1 MANITTV
8 AIAIMK
14 KGRTPTIII
23 TVKLS
28 LSGGSEGSGVVSGIV
43 LDIMLVSEFIGCEL
57 ETDSEG
63 TISVEKGSGGVV
75 LEGNDSRD
83 VVYVVEG
90 IIGGSVI
97 TFLGNVLDSC
107 EPDIEEFVLQETVSC
122 AKI

>member
-8 AIAIMK
+8 AIAIVK

-43 LDIMLVSEFIGCEL
+43 LDIMLASEFIGCEL

-83 VVYVVEG
+83 VVVEG

-107 EPDIEEFVLQETVSC
+107 EPDVEEFVLQETVSC
-122 AKI
+122 TKI